1 LHEAVIRDKKR
12 YSNLTSCIL
21 AAVFSINARYKVVIA
36 TLKRYRAF
44 YDLPP
49 PGVPQVPTGIGEPS
63 VSEFISQI
71 EARGVE
77 DFAANVLHNRM
88 RTSSKGGVLKAQAA
102 LDFARVLQCYGIEE
116 ISQVLTCPK
125 LADLELALRRVHG
138 QSSGISTDYFMMNVG
153 DTNRVKVDRW
163 VIGFLKDALSRSS
176 VSQAEAQLLFRA
188 VCPELATE
196 YPGITPRALDLA
208 VWEWKSNWNDTAA
221 GTSSKRQSL
230 ERQIAAAEQR
240 LERLR
245 RRLKQIDT

>member
-1 LHEAVIRDKKR
+1 LNEAVSRDKRR

-44 YDLPP
+44 YNLPP
-49 PGVPQVPTGIGEPS
+49 LGVPHIDGGPGEPS
-63 VSEFISQI
+63 VSDFISQV
-71 EARGVE
+71 EAYGVE
-77 DFAANVLHNRM
+77 EFAANVLGNRM

-102 LDFARVLQCYGIEE
+102 LDFARVLQRYGIEE
-116 ISQVLTCPK
+116 ISQVLTCPT
-125 LADLELALRRVHG
+125 LAQLELDLRRVHG
-138 QSSGISTDYFMMNVG
+138 QASGISTDYFMMNVG
-153 DTNRVKVDRW
+153 DTDRVKPDRW
-163 VIGFLKDALSRSS
+163 VIGFLVDALHRS

-208 VWEWKSNWNDTAA
+208 VWEWKSNWSDTSTAA
-221 GTSSKRQSL
+221 GSERQTL
-230 ERQIAAAEQR
+230 ERRIAATELR

-245 RRLKQIDT
+245 RRLKQIDI